1 MARVAVLGSTGMLG
15 STLTRILERDFASV
29 TEFNRSGRSVT
40 GANHVETLDVLDS
53 YDLFEKFN
61 DSKIDYIIN
70 AIGMIK
76 QLINEEISEDVL
88 AAHEINSHF
97 MIKLNEFSAQ
107 TGVRVIQIGTDCV
120 YSGMDGSY
128 SEEHFFD
135 PTDTYGKTKNIGEQ
149 ASSESMIIRSSII
162 GKEKKNSVS
171 LLSWVLS
178 QPEGAKIKG
187 YVNHF
192 WNGVTTLHFSEIIS
206 GIIKSES
213 FFKGVAH
220 LVPSDAVSKFELIR
234 IIAREFGR
242 ADLEIQ
248 EFVAENRINRTL
260 VTVDPAKN
268 LHMWQEAGYN
278 RAPTIQEMVSKYAS
292 WTKRHG

>member
-1 MARVAVLGSTGMLG
+1 MLG
-15 STLTRILERDFASV
+15 STLTRILERDFTSV
-29 TEFNRSGRSVT
+29 TEFNRSGRSFT
-40 GANHVETLDVLDS
+40 GANEVEALDVLKS
-53 YDLFEKFN
+53 YNLFERFSN
-61 DSKIDYIIN
+61 LKIDYIVN

-76 QLINEEISEDVL
+76 QLIDEEKSEDVL
-88 AAHEINSHF
+88 AAREINSHF
-97 MIKLNEFSAQ
+97 MTKLNDFSAQ

-120 YSGMDGSY
+120 YSGLDGSY
-128 SEEHFFD
+128 SEEHTFD

-162 GKEKKNSVS
+162 GKESKNSVS

-178 QPEGAKIKG
+178 QPEGTKING

-192 WNGVTTLHFSEIIS
+192 WNGVTTLHFSEIVS

-220 LVPSDAVSKFELIR
+220 LVPSDTVSKYELIK

-242 ADLEIQ
+242 TDLEIQ
-248 EFVAENRINRTL
+248 EFVPENRINRTL
-260 VTVDPAKN
+260 VTVDPARN

-278 RAPTIQEMVSKYAS
+278 TVPTIQEMVSMYAF